1 MDVSYINPFISSTIT
16 TYKTMLFDDS
26 IKPLK
31 PFLKQMPFPTY
42 DISATIGLSGKAQ
55 GIIAIAYDISTAV
68 KSVAGMVGAEVPAGS
83 AELTDAIGE
92 IVNIIAG
99 FAKKDLTQY
108 ELEISL
114 PSVITGAGHFICT
127 PSRTISLV
135 VPFSSKYGNFSME
148 VALITPDRS

>member
-1 MDVSYINPFISSTIT
+1 MDVSYINPFIASTLT

-31 PFLKQMPFPTY
+31 PLLKVLPFPTY

-55 GIIAIAYDISTAV
+55 GIIAIAYDLNTAM
-68 KSVAGMVGAEVPAGS
+68 KSVTGMVGAPVPANS
-83 AELTDAIGE
+83 PELTDAIGE

-99 FAKKDLTQY
+99 FAKKDLT
-108 ELEISL
+108 EFALEISL
-114 PSVITGAGHFICT
+114 PSVITGKDHFICT
-127 PSRTISLV
+127 PSRTMAIV

-148 VALITPDRS
+148 VALITPDRV

>member
-1 MDVSYINPFISSTIT
+1 MDVSYINPFIASTVA
-16 TYKTMLFDDS
+16 TYKSMLFDDT

-31 PFLKQMPFPTY
+31 PFLKSLPFPTY

-55 GIIAIAYDISTAV
+55 GIIAIAYDLSTAM
-68 KSVAGMVGAEVPAGS
+68 KSVAGMIGAPVPANS
-83 AELTDAIGE
+83 PELTDAIGE

-99 FAKKDLTQY
+99 YAKKDLAQY

-114 PSVITGAGHFICT
+114 PSVITGQGHFICT
-127 PSRTISLV
+127 PSRTMALV
-135 VPFSSKYGNFSME
+135 VPFSCKYGNFSME